1 MPNGNKDSSSN
12 VSRRRFIQA
21 AGAAG
26 VTAGLA
32 GCGGGDTT
40 TDSGGET
47 TGDDQTDG
55 GITTG
60 TADGDEIGGK
70 VSVFAGKVW
79 EQNEEKFTKV
89 LHEQGVPDSV
99 DIQLNSAAQQTGS
112 KQQRLRTQINAESKD
127 PDLVLTDNGWTIPFI
142 VRGDLVNLTDAM
154 SDEFIS
160 QVREEGVQSMIQT
173 GEHPST
179 GDLYSIPVFP
189 DFPTVQYRKDLFK
202 EVGYTE
208 SDFQQWQS
216 NPIGWGKFSSIVA
229 EAKQASDVDYGH
241 VWQGKNYGGLSCC
254 TFNEFLTSMG
264 GSFFGGE
271 DNLFGPVGDRP
282 VTIGDEKAIDGIEL
296 ARDLIYGEGESPMD
310 VKGVSPKEVG
320 GWIEPDTKSIF
331 EARNAVTQRN
341 WTYAIGGAADKFD
354 GTDAELGVMPLP
366 KGPNGSWHAQG
377 GWILSMNPYSDN
389 KAAAKEVIKA
399 WWSDAMHKKQL
410 DVANYMPP
418 KPSLYDYV
426 KEHPTY
432 GPYFKPLNYAAENL
446 MPRPTTS
453 VWPTQSTII
462 SKQVNAALTK
472 KKSAADAAQQLET
485 KIKAI
490 EEQA

>member
-1 MPNGNKDSSSN
+1 MPKDNLGGSSS
-12 VSRRRFIQA
+12 VSRRRFIQV

-32 GCGGGDTT
+32 GCSGGDETTESGDTT
-40 TDSGGET
+40 TGEP
-47 TGDDQTDG
+47 G
-55 GITTG
+55 
-60 TADGDEIGGK
+60 GDEISGK
-70 VSVFAGKVW
+70 VSVFAGNVW
-79 EQNEEKFTKV
+79 KENEDKFTQV

-112 KQQRLRTQINAESKD
+112 KSQQLKTAIDAESKD

-142 VRGDLVNLTDAM
+142 VRGDLVNLTEAM

-160 QVREEGVQSMIQT
+160 QVRDEGVQSMVKT
-173 GEHPST
+173 GEHPET

-202 EVGYTE
+202 QIGYSE
-208 SDFQQWQS
+208 SDFQEWQS
-216 NPIGWGKFSSIVA
+216 NPISWEKFSSIVA
-229 EAKQASDVDYGH
+229 EAKQAGDVEYGH
-241 VWQGKNYGGLSCC
+241 VWQGKEYGGLSCC

-264 GSFFGGE
+264 GYFFGGE

-310 VKGVSPKEVG
+310 VNGVSPQEVA

-331 EARNAVTQRN
+331 EAQNAVTQRN
-341 WTYAIGGAADKFD
+341 WTYAIGGAADTFE
-354 GTDAELGVMPLP
+354 GTDAELGVMPIP

-399 WWSDAMHKKQL
+399 WWSDEMHKKQL
-410 DVANYMPP
+410 DVGNYMPP

-426 KEHPTY
+426 EQHQTY
-432 GPYFKPLNYAAENL
+432 GPYFKPLQYAAENL
-446 MPRPTTS
+446 IPRPTTS

-472 KKSAADAAQQLET
+472 NKSAAEAAQQMET
-485 KIKAI
+485 EIKAI
-490 EEQA
+490 ENQV